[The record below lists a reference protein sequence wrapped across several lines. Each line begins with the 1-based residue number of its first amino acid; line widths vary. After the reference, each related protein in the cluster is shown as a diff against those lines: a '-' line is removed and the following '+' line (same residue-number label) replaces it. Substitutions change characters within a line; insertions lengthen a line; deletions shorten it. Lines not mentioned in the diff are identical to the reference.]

1 MTGQAASTRAR
12 PLKVGLAL
20 PTFEETMV
28 GVTPR
33 WKNFEGM
40 AQHAEAIGFDSLWV
54 PDHMIHNAYH
64 PEALFGAWEC
74 WSILTA
80 LAAVTTKV
88 DLGTLVVCTGFRNP
102 ALIAKMADTVEDIS
116 GGRLILGL
124 GAGYYEREFRAF
136 GFPFDHVVG
145 RFEEALVI
153 IHTLLRK
160 GKIDF
165 EGQHYQARDCELRP
179 RGPRPAGPPIMIGA
193 KPDRPRA
200 LRLTAQYAD
209 YWNAFAINR
218 AAALAPMTQAVDAA
232 CRKFSR
238 DPATL
243 QRTVTVVV
251 EFPDCKE
258 GAPENTW
265 TRLLSSM
272 GPIAG
277 TPDEIAEALR
287 DYARAGVDHV
297 QVWLEPFNMAAIDA
311 FAQVLERLDRD
322 LAKDAGLKPE

>member
-1 MTGQAASTRAR
+1 MTGQATSTAAR

-20 PTFEETMV
+20 PTFEQTMA
-28 GVTPR
+28 GATPR
-33 WKNFEGM
+33 WKDFKGM
-40 AQHAEAIGFDSLWV
+40 AQRAEAIGFDSLWV

-64 PEALFGAWEC
+64 PEALFGAWDC
-74 WSILTA
+74 WSILTS
-80 LAAVTTKV
+80 LAAVTTRV
-88 DLGTLVVCTGFRNP
+88 ELGTLVVCTGFRNP

-136 GFPFDHVVG
+136 GFPFDHLVG
-145 RFEEALVI
+145 RFEEALTI

-165 EGQHYQARDCELRP
+165 EGQYYQARDCELGP

-209 YWNAFAINR
+209 YWNVFAINR
-218 AAALAPMTQAVDAA
+218 AEALAPMTQAVDAA
-232 CRKFSR
+232 CRKFGR

-251 EFPDCKE
+251 EFPDCKA

-272 GPIAG
+272 GPLTG
-277 TPDEIAEALR
+277 TPDEIAEILR
-287 DYARAGVDHV
+287 GYARAGVDHL

-311 FAQVLERLDRD
+311 FAPVLERLDR
-322 LAKDAGLKPE
+322 G